1 MPMVAA
7 AVNFQPETYM
17 DGEEEKDSLV
27 PAGFLS
33 DHGIGYEESRGYG
46 WLDTNDDP
54 TTISSSR
61 LIECGD
67 DSKLQMIDTLVSNYD
82 TAFHTDYRQI

>member
-33 DHGIGYEESRGYG
+33 DHGIGYEDDRGYG
-46 WLDTNDDP
+46 WTDSGGTSVTLDSD
-54 TTISSSR
+54 R
-61 LIECGD
+61 LIERGD
-67 DSKLQMIDTLVSNYD
+67 DLKLQMIDTLVSNYD
-82 TAFHTDYRQI
+82 TAFHTDYWQI